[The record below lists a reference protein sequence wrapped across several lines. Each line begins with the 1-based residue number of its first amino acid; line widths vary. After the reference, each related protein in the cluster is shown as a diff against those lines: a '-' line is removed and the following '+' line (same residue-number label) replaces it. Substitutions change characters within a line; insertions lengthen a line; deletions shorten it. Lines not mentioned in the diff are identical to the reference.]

1 MGGLLFVVVLGLL
14 TAGASLAEQRLQG
27 AGSGVVRGVYV
38 PAARGIF
45 PDERWTLVFPALARG
60 FLSAVS
66 ILKESLRPLDAQD
79 CGQLEQVHGDTGHL
93 PSPPV
98 LTIPLNT

>member
-1 MGGLLFVVVLGLL
+1 MVLGLL

-27 AGSGVVRGVYV
+27 AGSRVVHRLYV
-38 PAARGIF
+38 PTARGIF

-60 FLSAVS
+60 FLSTLS

-79 CGQLEQVHGDTGHL
+79 CGQLEQVHGDTRHL

-98 LTIPLNT
+98 LIIPLNT